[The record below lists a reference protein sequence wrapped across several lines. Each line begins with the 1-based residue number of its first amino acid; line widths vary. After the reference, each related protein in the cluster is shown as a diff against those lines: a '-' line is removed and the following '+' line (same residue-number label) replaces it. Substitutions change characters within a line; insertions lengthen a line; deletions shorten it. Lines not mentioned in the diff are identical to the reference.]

1 MPSEVRTTPNQES
14 NEGTTITDG
23 QTTLEQLVATTTD
36 TATAPLGQAQQEQEV
51 QNPTQDSIVDTTIP
65 STDNHVA
72 SINVTPTLHGHPPPP
87 TQVKNEGEEPET
99 NQAASPSNDENDARD
114 RKNEERRKRYRE
126 RKCQDEATAAA
137 VAAAVAAAAA
147 AVVAAPSAAATD
159 VTAAVAS
166 MSHSTTAATAAAVMA
181 GASQAAPAQPTTE
194 PKTGEGNRGSI
205 DESRIRA
212 IAIAAETAAAAAV
225 ADHGPLFTSAQAE
238 AVASV
243 ATAAAVAAAQSAS
256 AAAPPAAVLSPP
268 VTAAPSFLPNDK
280 HRTIPMVAIPSL
292 ASPATASTSSS
303 SHEDHLAAR
312 RLKDRQRYASMT
324 PEQRQSYNAKR
335 RAQYHRQTENSRER
349 RRDRERA
356 RYHSLDNNSA
366 KDRNARRARLER
378 ERYAK
383 LSPEE
388 LKERNRKR
396 RERAKKDR
404 SKSVAVKAEENAEG
418 ATEDKEK
425 ANATADAN
433 SISRTRKRRRVT
445 TSPMAQDGI
454 TTLAAASPMG
464 NVSLPPIEPSILVD
478 SNIAAATAGATV
490 LPTIAPFVKGEQPAS
505 SLQSNLLNSGTTAPP
520 SSMECHE
527 QIPPMGAAE
536 SNEIGVPAAATKQED
551 NTAAMTVEDCLLQG
565 EGEIATV

>member
-87 TQVKNEGEEPET
+87 TQVKHEGEEPET

-225 ADHGPLFTSAQAE
+225 ASHGPLFTSAQAE

-280 HRTIPMVAIPSL
+280 HRTIPTVAIPSL

-324 PEQRQSYNAKR
+324 PGQRQSYNSKR

-378 ERYAK
+378 VRYAK

-404 SKSVAVKAEENAEG
+404 LKNVAVKAEKNAEG
-418 ATEDKEK
+418 AAEDKEE
-425 ANATADAN
+425 ASVASDDTAAAQMP
-433 SISRTRKRRRVT
+433 KRRRVT
-445 TSPMAQDGI
+445 TSPTAQHKTSSAPIMNVALSPMLRVDRDLATTI
-454 TTLAAASPMG
+454 TTMAPSVETQNVTNPSSSAMEPNGPTPPLATPTSTKLTRHF
-464 NVSLPPIEPSILVD
+464 SSITR
-478 SNIAAATAGATV
+478 SNGKGV
-490 LPTIAPFVKGEQPAS
+490 PTIAIAQEES
-505 SLQSNLLNSGTTAPP
+505 TTVD
-520 SSMECHE
+520 ER
-527 QIPPMGAAE
+527 
-536 SNEIGVPAAATKQED
+536 
-551 NTAAMTVEDCLLQG
+551 LLQNG
-565 EGEIATV
+565 EVVTV